1 MIKLFDKKSGLY
13 IDLRWFEVN
22 REIDSG
28 MMSFNIGLSRNQYR
42 VDPLKSTVKM
52 GIDISYLGSF
62 LELVRDWGTD
72 SREIFI
78 STKVG
83 MKFTGS
89 RKKSHNYNENS
100 IEFEFYCE
108 NHEVGDN
115 FPELKQFNRDKKI
128 DQILN

>member
-13 IDLRWFEVN
+13 IDLCWFEVN

-28 MMSFNIGLSRNQYR
+28 MMRFNIDLSRNR